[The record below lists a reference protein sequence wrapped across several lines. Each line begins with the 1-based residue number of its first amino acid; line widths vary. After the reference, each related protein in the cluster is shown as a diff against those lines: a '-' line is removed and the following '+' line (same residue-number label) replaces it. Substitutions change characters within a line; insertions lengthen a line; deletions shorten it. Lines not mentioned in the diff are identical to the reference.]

1 MAGNERNNRKPTGTY
16 KPRSAYPQGAASHSE
31 QVRSSAKKQDK
42 KGDFDFRSWFSKEN
56 NKLFLRQLRYY
67 GLIVVAALLLTFGI
81 INVGNDVFAFIKADQ
96 SAIVTIEQGA
106 SVKTIASALKKAG
119 VIEHPLVFRLY
130 CKLKKRGGF
139 QYGDY
144 TLNSNLDYDQIISA
158 LRKASVQAESYTF
171 TLEPGVTQDDVVAQL
186 TADKRVTVTE
196 LENALTEYQYE
207 YSFLSG
213 LPERRCRFEGY
224 LAPGEYELFVGESA
238 VSVIG
243 KMLARFEETV
253 LTDDNK
259 KLIADSGMSLDEV
272 ITLASLIQAECPDP
286 AEYRHFSSVLHNRL
300 KNEEGLLQLT
310 CTINYVLATKKTA
323 FTLDDRRTVS
333 EYNTYV
339 YAGLPKGP
347 VCSPSPEAIAAALD
361 PVISTDTYCIYDG
374 GKAYYAANA
383 DDHQA
388 NLKKVTANAKG
399 TDTIR

>member
-1 MAGNERNNRKPTGTY
+1 MAESGRNNRKPTGTY
-16 KPRSAYPQGAASHSE
+16 KPRSAYPQGAAPRSE
-31 QVRSSAKKQDK
+31 QVRTAEKKQQK

-67 GLIVVAALLLTFGI
+67 GLIVIAALLLTFGI
-81 INVGNDVFAFIKADQ
+81 INVGNDVFAFIKEDR

-106 SVKTIASALKKAG
+106 SLKTIASALKNAG
-119 VIEHPLVFRLY
+119 IIEHPLVFRLY

-144 TLNSNLDYDQIISA
+144 TLNSNLDYEQIISA

-171 TLEPGVTQDDVVAQL
+171 TLEAGVTQDDVVAQL
-186 TADKRVTVTE
+186 TSDKRVTATE
-196 LENALTEYQYE
+196 LDNALKEYDYG
-207 YSFLSG
+207 YDFLSG

-224 LAPGEYELFVGESA
+224 LTPGDYELFVGESA

-259 KLIADSGMSLDEV
+259 KLIADNKLSLDEI
-272 ITLASLIQAECPDP
+272 ITLASLVQAECPDP
-286 AEYRHFSSVLHNRL
+286 AEYRHVASVLLNRL

-347 VCSPSPEAIAAALD
+347 VCSPSPEAIAAVLD
-361 PVISTDTYCIYDG
+361 PAISADLYFICDG
-374 GKAYYAANA
+374 GKTYYAVTAEE
-383 DDHQA
+383 HQA